1 MYFTDT
7 HLGVKFQL
15 RNETSVPS
23 LLQTEMYWPKG
34 ISVLLYT
41 ISNTIIC
48 HSRIKAL
55 EHMRNAYISSPLP
68 AHSTNPLHFASHKLH
83 VPFYTAYPSHSGSL
97 SLLSH
102 PDKTSSTL
110 SSRKR
115 NLSYGSTKKQSTAKI
130 RFPPP
135 CLSLNHKLLRNVK
148 APASEMLF

>member
-15 RNETSVPS
+15 RNETSVPN
-23 LLQTEMYWPKG
+23 LLQTEMYWPEG

-55 EHMRNAYISSPLP
+55 EHMRNAYISSPLS

-83 VPFYTAYPSHSGSL
+83 VPFCTAPYSIPF
-97 SLLSH
+97 
-102 PDKTSSTL
+102 TFRQFVSS
-110 SSRKR
+110 
-115 NLSYGSTKKQSTAKI
+115 
-130 RFPPP
+130 FPPRQDKFN
-135 CLSLNHKLLRNVK
+135 LILQKEKSKLW
-148 APASEMLF
+148 